1 DRVVRVPVDQAA
13 DRPAVGVVN
22 HGLAGGVGIPGQV
35 DQVTRRVN
43 VRGTEGHVGVG
54 EDFGEGVA
62 GAGNGGELDRDQSDR
77 IRVARRQ
84 ADLVGVVGVRD
95 RVVSIPVDEAADRP
109 AVGVIN
115 HSRAGRVAIPG
126 QGDQVTGGVEVRG
139 AEGQVGVDVQ
149 RSLVGVIPVGRV
161 I

>member
-62 GAGNGGELDRDQSDR
+62 GAGDGGEQDRDRRRGGR

-84 ADLVGVVGVRD
+84 ADLVGVVGVHD
-95 RVVSIPVDEAADRP
+95 RVVRVPVD
-109 AVGVIN
+109 
-115 HSRAGRVAIPG
+115 
-126 QGDQVTGGVEVRG
+126 
-139 AEGQVGVDVQ
+139 
-149 RSLVGVIPVGRV
+149 
-161 I
+161 